1 MIALQLYPV
10 RDLLQDPA
18 RLGDVLARVREIG
31 YRAVEVAGLRP
42 ATRSR
47 FGAELARAGLIAFA
61 SHAPLEELR
70 TDLDA
75 VASESR
81 GWGCEFLVV
90 PALPHAERTL
100 DGYRRFAAESAEL
113 AARVR
118 RHGLQLV
125 YHNHSY
131 ELERFG
137 DRTGLE
143 VLLDEADPDALYVE
157 LDTYWL
163 QYGGGSPSKWIR
175 RYSGRVPLVHC
186 KDMAVDKGNPFQAE
200 VGEGNL
206 DWSDIASACRD
217 AGTKWLVVEQD
228 ESRRDPMASV
238 AISYEN
244 LSRLTMQGGE

>member
-1 MIALQLYPV
+1 MIALQLYSI
-10 RDLLQDPA
+10 RDRLQDPTV
-18 RLGDVLARVREIG
+18 LGEVLARVREIG
-31 YRAVEVAGLRP
+31 YRAVEVAGLGP
-42 ATRSR
+42 AARSR
-47 FGAELARAGLIAFA
+47 LGAELARAGLIATA

-70 TDLDA
+70 ADLDA
-75 VASESR
+75 VAGESR

-113 AARVR
+113 AARLR

-143 VLLDEADPDALYVE
+143 VLLEAADPDALHVE

-163 QYGGGSPSKWIR
+163 QYGGLNPSAWIR
-175 RYSGRVPLVHC
+175 RCSGRVPLVHC
-186 KDMAVDKGNPFQAE
+186 KDMAVDQGSPFQAE

-206 DWSDIASACRD
+206 DWSDILSACRE
-217 AGTKWLVVEQD
+217 AGTQWLVVEQD
-228 ESRRDPMASV
+228 ESRRDSLASV
-238 AISYEN
+238 AISYVN